1 MERPAPGEYAQFYA
15 GYVALVPETD
25 ALAVLA
31 AQPAELQAVAGG
43 VSPDREQ
50 QRYAPGKWSV
60 REVFG
65 HLTDGERVFGYRA
78 FCISRGDQASLPGF
92 DEQSYIAGSS
102 YDQVPLRELA
112 SDFAALRQ
120 SNLQVL
126 RRLTAAD
133 WARTGTANGTPVT
146 VRALAFVMAGHVR
159 HHLGVL
165 RARYGVSSAGLL

>member
-1 MERPAPGEYAQFYA
+1 MERPAPREYASFYA
-15 GYVALVPETD
+15 GYVSLVPETD

-31 AQPAELQAVAGG
+31 AQPAELQALAAMVPA
-43 VSPDREQ
+43 DREQ
-50 QRYAPGKWSV
+50 HRYAPGKWSV

-92 DEQSYIAGSS
+92 DENEYIAGAD
-102 YDQVPLRELA
+102 YDRLPLQELA
-112 SDFAALRQ
+112 ADFSALRQ
-120 SNLQVL
+120 SNLSVL
-126 RRLTAAD
+126 RRLSAND
-133 WARTGTANGTPVT
+133 WARSGTANGTPVT

-165 RARYGVSSAGLL
+165 RGRYGV

>member
-1 MERPAPGEYAQFYA
+1 MTNMERPKQDEYAPFYA
-15 GYVALVPETD
+15 SYVSLVPETD
-25 ALAVLA
+25 AVAVLA
-31 AQPAELQAVAGG
+31 AQPAELRALAAKVPG
-43 VSPDREQ
+43 DREQ
-50 QRYAPGKWSV
+50 HRYAPGKWSV

-92 DEQSYIAGSS
+92 DEQTYIAGSS
-102 YDQVPLRELA
+102 YDQVPLQELA
-112 SDFAALRQ
+112 ADFAALRQ
-120 SNLQVL
+120 SNLQVM

-165 RARYGVSSAGLL
+165 RTRYGV